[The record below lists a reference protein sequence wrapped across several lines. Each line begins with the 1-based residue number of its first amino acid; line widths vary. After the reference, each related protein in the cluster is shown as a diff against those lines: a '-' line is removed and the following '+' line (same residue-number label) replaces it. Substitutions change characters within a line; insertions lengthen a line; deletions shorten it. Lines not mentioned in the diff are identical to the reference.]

1 MDASGLPSKK
11 KKQVSSLVAKW
22 QNVKQKVEEEENVEE
37 ESDEDGDYEVQSE
50 KRINEWKKSVE
61 QRLVSFLNSYI
72 ILNG

>member
-37 ESDEDGDYEVQSE
+37 ESEDEDRETLSE
-50 KRINEWKKSVE
+50 KRIQEWKTKVE
-61 QRLVSFLNSYI
+61 QR
-72 ILNG
+72 

>member
-1 MDASGLPSKK
+1 M
-11 KKQVSSLVAKW
+11 
-22 QNVKQKVEEEENVEE
+22 KQKVEEEENVEE

-61 QRLVSFLNSYI
+61 QRLVSFLNSCI